1 MDALDILR
9 KMAELGGDERRQ
21 AVEQLMREARKLHCK
36 AEIGGGQAGGINFR
50 YGSIRYA
57 ILDINVHGQ
66 VKLYV
71 QPHPNKSAPDELA
84 EGLNQCIQSQPGLE
98 PKSFPINSYGHLKD
112 NVEDVPVESLVAY
125 LTEAIEWIRN
135 IYYRPYIT
143 ARGMSEVTPSNGSF

>member
-9 KMAELGGDERRQ
+9 KMDELGGEDRRK
-21 AVEQLMREARKLHCK
+21 AVEQLMREARRLQCK
-36 AEIGGGQAGGINFR
+36 TEVGGGQAGGINFR

-57 ILDINVHGQ
+57 IMDVNVQGQ

-71 QPHPNKSAPDELA
+71 QPHPNKAAPEELT
-84 EGLNQCIQSQPGLE
+84 EGLNHCIQSNPGLE

-112 NVEDVPVESLVAY
+112 NVEEVPVDSLVAY

-135 IYYRPYIT
+135 VYYRPYISS
-143 ARGMSEVTPSNGSF
+143 RGLDEVNPSGN